1 MTHLRL
7 PQDRIWPFV
16 ALLTLLFANPLPA
29 QLPLEQVTEALK
41 PNVVALTVKFNDAS
55 EEKGFGFITAEQ
67 NGRLYL
73 ATAAHVVRG
82 VDNDKNAVSIRVRFY
97 RDFEWYEA
105 SMIRHWDEVDLA
117 LLAITKPGL
126 VQWRSNCADFAPKT
140 YAPVHF
146 IGLVGLD
153 GNEHNWI
160 DPGADGKIFQQ
171 NDKKLHFYGDVQ
183 PGTSGAPLI
192 SEKGIVG
199 LITQDEGGIST
210 ALKLTYIRTLLSGA
224 GQYPYFG
231 LHPLEIQGDEFSLV
245 QIQGGTFTMGCTP
258 EQGSDCEQDEIPI
271 AQVKVADFY
280 LGKVEVTVQAFKEF
294 IESTNYQT
302 DADKDGGSYLV
313 LAGQWIKKNGVNWI
327 CDENGNI
334 RLPSQYNYPV
344 IHVSWNDAT
353 QYCNWLSKK
362 TGKKFRLP
370 SEAEWEFAARGGN
383 LSSGYK
389 YAGSNNLDEV
399 AWYGSNSEARL
410 HEVGTKQA
418 NELGLFDMSGSVWE
432 FCQDWYDS
440 NYSNI
445 KLNPAA
451 VGTYRVYRGG
461 SWNYIP
467 GGCRVS
473 DRDYNM
479 PISRYSHTG
488 FRIAL

>member
-1 MTHLRL
+1 MSTYHSTQISVLRYSC
-7 PQDRIWPFV
+7 F
-16 ALLTLLFANPLPA
+16 LTLLFLICQLTA
-29 QLPLEQVTEALK
+29 QVPLEQVTEALK
-41 PNVVALTVKFNDAS
+41 PNVVALRVKFADGS

-67 NGRLYL
+67 NERLYL
-73 ATAAHVVRG
+73 ATAMHVVRG
-82 VDNDKNAVSIRVRFY
+82 VDKGQNPQSIRIRFY
-97 RDFEWYEA
+97 NDFQWYEA
-105 SMIRHWDEVDLA
+105 TIVHHWDEVDLA
-117 LLAITKPGL
+117 LLVMSKPSL
-126 VQWRSNCADFAPKT
+126 IQWRPNCADFAPKT
-140 YAPVHF
+140 YTPVHF
-146 IGLVGLD
+146 IGLN
-153 GNEHNWI
+153 GNEPNWI
-160 DPGADGKIFQQ
+160 DPGTEGKIFQQ
-171 NDKKLHFYGDVQ
+171 NDKEFNFAIGTIR

-210 ALKLTYIRTLLSGA
+210 ALKLTHIRTLLSGA
-224 GQYPYFG
+224 GQYPYFD

-245 QIQGGTFTMGCTP
+245 QILGGTFTMGCTP
-258 EQGSDCEQDEIPI
+258 EQGSDCEQDETLIT
-271 AQVKVADFY
+271 QVKVADFY

-313 LAGQWIKKNGVNWI
+313 LAGQWMKKNVVNWR
-327 CDENGNI
+327 CDENGNL

-344 IHVSWNDAT
+344 IHVSWNDAA

-399 AWYGSNSEARL
+399 AWYVSNSEGRL

-440 NYSNI
+440 NYNNVKS
-445 KLNPAA
+445 NPAA
-451 VGTYRVYRGG
+451 VGTHRVYRGG

-473 DRDYNM
+473 DRDYNT
-479 PISRYSHTG
+479 PVSRYSHTG